1 MKRVSRSAHCVII
14 MTKTTE
20 TQIPKTALP
29 RITLGNSTIEVT
41 NVCLGTMT
49 WGVQNTEEEAFEQL
63 DYAIKVRGVNF
74 IDTAELYPVPSSS
87 ALWVAGNTEKIIGK
101 WIERNKELRKELIVA
116 TKVAGFIE
124 ASDIPKMRT
133 EPAGKE
139 KMSTRL
145 DRESILSACDASLRR
160 LKTDYIDVYQ
170 LHWPD
175 RYIPLFGSCEYDRRK
190 ERDGK
195 FAPVAFE
202 ETVLA
207 LKELLDAGKIKSY
220 GLSNETSYGVCEFVR
235 VADKLGV
242 PRPVSIQNSFCLL
255 HRSYETELAET
266 CAPSHHNISLL
277 PWTPLAGG
285 ALSGKYLN
293 GAKPKK
299 ARFTE
304 FPTFQ
309 DRYIN
314 EASQIATKKYAEI
327 AEKAGVSLTAMSL
340 AWCATRQYVGSTI
353 IGATTMEQLKEDIDA
368 FEPGRVTLSEE
379 TLRAIDDVHMQCRD
393 PCIRNY

>member
-1 MKRVSRSAHCVII
+1 

-74 IDTAELYPVPSSS
+74 IDTAELYPVPSNS

-293 GAKPKK
+293 GAKTEKSALYRIPYVS
-299 ARFTE
+299 RSIHQRSFTNRHE
-304 FPTFQ
+304 EIRR
-309 DRYIN
+309 DCRKSRSVIN
-314 EASQIATKKYAEI
+314 CHVFGLVRDASVRRKHHHRRDHHGTVE
-327 AEKAGVSLTAMSL
+327 GGHRRLPN
-340 AWCATRQYVGSTI
+340 R
-353 IGATTMEQLKEDIDA
+353 D
-368 FEPGRVTLSEE
+368 VTLSEE

>member
-1 MKRVSRSAHCVII
+1 
-14 MTKTTE
+14 MTL
-20 TQIPKTALP
+20 IPRTNLR
-29 RITLGNSTIEVT
+29 RIKLGASDIEVT

-63 DYAIKVRGVNF
+63 DYAIKERGVNF

-87 ALWVAGNTEKIIGK
+87 PLWVAGNTEKIIGK
-101 WIERNKELRKELIVA
+101 WIGKNKALRKELIVA
-116 TKVAGFIE
+116 TKVAGFIQQ
-124 ASDIPKMRT
+124 SDIPKMRT
-133 EPAGKE
+133 EPPGTE

-145 DRESILSACDASLRR
+145 DRKSILAACDASLRR
-160 LKTDYIDVYQ
+160 LQTDYIDVYQ

-175 RYIPLFGSCEYDRRK
+175 RYIPLFGACEYDRRK

-195 FAPVAFE
+195 FAPIEFE

-235 VADKLGV
+235 TADKLGV

>member
-1 MKRVSRSAHCVII
+1 MVQE
-14 MTKTTE
+14 TKTKRSLRK
-20 TQIPKTALP
+20 IK
-29 RITLGNSTIEVT
+29 LGNSDIEVT

-49 WGVQNTEEEAFEQL
+49 WGVQNTEEEAFEQM
-63 DYAIKVRGVNF
+63 DYAIKERGVNF

-87 ALWVAGNTEKIIGK
+87 SLWVPGKTEQIIGRWFEK
-101 WIERNKELRKELIVA
+101 NPEWRSKCVVA

-124 ASDIPKMRT
+124 KSDIPAHRV
-133 EPAGKE
+133 EPALEGKE
-139 KMSTRL
+139 PTRL
-145 DRESILSACDASLRR
+145 NRQSILLACEASLRR
-160 LKTDYIDVYQ
+160 LKMDYVDLFQ

-175 RYIPLFGSCEYDRRK
+175 RYIPLFGSCEYDRTK
-190 ERDGK
+190 ERSGE

-207 LKELLDAGKIKSY
+207 LKELLDQGKIKSY
-220 GLSNETSYGVCEFVR
+220 GLSNETSYGVCEFMR

-255 HRSYETELAET
+255 HRSFETELAET
-266 CAPSHHNISLL
+266 CAPSHYNVSLL

-293 GAKPKK
+293 GSKPKG

-309 DRYIN
+309 DRYVN
-314 EASQIATKKYAEI
+314 EASSIACAKYAEI
-327 AEKAGVSLTAMSL
+327 AKKANLSLAMMSL

-353 IGATTMEQLKEDIDA
+353 IGATNMIQLKEDIDA
-368 FEPGRVTLSEE
+368 FEPDVTLSEE
-379 TLRAIDDVHMQCRD
+379 TLRAIDDVHMECRD

>member
-1 MKRVSRSAHCVII
+1 M
-14 MTKTTE
+14 
-20 TQIPKTALP
+20 
-29 RITLGNSTIEVT
+29 
-41 NVCLGTMT
+41 
-49 WGVQNTEEEAFEQL
+49 
-63 DYAIKVRGVNF
+63 
-74 IDTAELYPVPSSS
+74 
-87 ALWVAGNTEKIIGK
+87 
-101 WIERNKELRKELIVA
+101 
-116 TKVAGFIE
+116 
-124 ASDIPKMRT
+124 
-133 EPAGKE
+133 
-139 KMSTRL
+139 
-145 DRESILSACDASLRR
+145 SACDASLRR